1 MVNCTRIQTRCQ
13 IWSLLITQTTLQ
25 LLTSSLSLWCCLTCS
40 WSWGIWKFSQLFT
53 PVQCYSCKHS
63 LVILFEFPLAAETLM
78 WNIAPCTPQNS
89 KSFMGPPVT
98 QEPGEQHG
106 RNHQQES
113 PKWRNEI
120 RFPWRGGLLECDEK
134 KPHPSSPVRTH
145 TLEAFA
151 KPRERK

>member
-25 LLTSSLSLWCCLTCS
+25 LLTSSLCLWCCLTCS

-113 PKWRNEI
+113 PNEEMKYVSLGEEAY
-120 RFPWRGGLLECDEK
+120 WSVTK
-134 KPHPSSPVRTH
+134 KSPIPPPLCAH
-145 TLEAFA
+145 T
-151 KPRERK
+151 P